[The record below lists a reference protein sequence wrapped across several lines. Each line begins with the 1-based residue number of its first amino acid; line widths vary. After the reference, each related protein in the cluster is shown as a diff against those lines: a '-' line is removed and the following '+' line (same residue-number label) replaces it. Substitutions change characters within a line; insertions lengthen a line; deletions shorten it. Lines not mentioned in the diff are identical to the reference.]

1 MRKPRTV
8 NVVCE
13 NCSLEFSRITV
24 QKNPP
29 RFCSKS
35 CSNSWQH
42 ANGIRR
48 AYCSEKTVE
57 QWWSE
62 KYPQEKVKE
71 LKKKLS
77 EKLSLDRRRPIEE
90 RLSPEALKKVRE
102 FAKLSWDVKF
112 GEEKSREMK
121 KMRSQSCGWEGK
133 SLEERFTKEK
143 SIEIRQKAGASNR
156 GKKRSEETRKKMSIS
171 AHERMLENPNTI
183 LSWGIKGWYKGHFFR
198 SSYEYFFMK
207 MLEKQGLSL
216 KDDVQQETF
225 RIPYHWEG
233 NEKIYVPDFYVPSQ
247 KTVYEVKNSYSI
259 ETDPQLTSKFEAARS
274 YFSEKDIVFLVV
286 TELTLEL
293 PEERK
298 IRSIL
303 QEDACVF
310 LLPDREKSSLDL
322 KVMFEEQIR
331 FMKLLKKERGF
342 TEFPVNLETKE
353 GQKVVKNI
361 SHECMHELFEAVHLL
376 SDAKDHKKSLTSDFD
391 KQKFIEELSDVL
403 HYFLGICILCDISA
417 EDLYNE
423 FMRKGTV
430 NFSRIL
436 GGY

>member
-8 NVVCE
+8 IVICE
-13 NCSLEFSRITV
+13 NCKIEFSRVTV

-48 AYCSEKTVE
+48 AYCSEKTIE

-62 KYPQEKVKE
+62 KYSEEEV
-71 LKKKLS
+71 KKLKENLSKKMS
-77 EKLSLDRRRPIEE
+77 EDRRRPIEE
-90 RLSPEALKKVRE
+90 RISAEALEKIRYTSR
-102 FAKLSWDVKF
+102 LSWNQRF
-112 GEEKSREMK
+112 GEEKSKQMK
-121 KMRSQSCGWEGK
+121 IARSQSSGWIGK
-133 SLEERFTKEK
+133 SLEERLGQEK
-143 SIEIRQKAGASNR
+143 SREIRSQVANSNR
-156 GKKRSEETRKKMSIS
+156 GKKRSEETRRKMSIS
-171 AHERMLENPNTI
+171 AHKRMLESPNTV

-216 KDDVQQETF
+216 KDDVQQESF

-259 ETDPQLTSKFEAARS
+259 ENDPQLTSKFEAARS
-274 YFSEKDIVFLVV
+274 YFSEKDITFFVI
-286 TELTLEL
+286 TEDTLEL

-298 IRSIL
+298 IRSTL

-310 LLPDREKSSLDL
+310 LLPDREKPSLDL

-353 GQKVVKNI
+353 GQKIVKNI
-361 SHECMHELFEAVHLL
+361 SHECMHELFEAIHLL

-391 KQKFIEELSDVL
+391 KKKFIEELSDVL